1 MVFESS
7 RWHSRW
13 MGVLPVNPCERRTED
28 QHNWKLTSC
37 QNKMVH
43 SAHGADSHLVAMQR
57 E

>member
-1 MVFESS
+1 MVFEFS
-7 RWHSRW
+7 RQHSRW
-13 MGVLPVNPCERRTED
+13 MGVLPVNPCEQRTED
-28 QHNWKLTSC
+28 QRNWKLTSY